1 MKRILYIHHGGGIGG
16 APLSLLYLLRQLDRS
31 QYEPIVVTLK
41 HGPIVD
47 LYRQEGIETQVD
59 TGISDFSHTTLEWYG
74 GRDLWRLPGKL
85 LRIGSS
91 IWRTRKLVRRLQPDL
106 VHLNSSTLAPAAIG
120 CAMEGM
126 PVVWHIREPL
136 AKGYFG
142 LRRAWIRG
150 VVDRNAAAVIAICQ
164 NDADQLI
171 LSDRIHV
178 VYNFVDFGQF
188 DRSLTGESFRQEMG
202 IDVDAPV
209 VTMLGGVAEP
219 KGTLT
224 LVRALPEL
232 VKTVPGVRVVIAG
245 LEPKPLREAG
255 IKGLAKRLLG
265 VNAYQQAV
273 QHEIGKLDEIARR
286 SVLFTGI
293 RRDVPDILAA
303 SACLVFPSS
312 VPHFARPIIE
322 AAAMGIPSVASD
334 LGGPRE
340 LIVHDETGL
349 LIPPNDPAA
358 LAEALA
364 SVVSNGQYAHRLG
377 EAAYQNAQKHFDS
390 AQNTAETV
398 AIYKKILY
406 MHRS

>member
-31 QYEPIVVTLK
+31 RYEPIVVTLK

-47 LYRQEGIETQVD
+47 LYRQEGIETHVE

-74 GRDLWRLPGKL
+74 RRDLWRLPGKL
-85 LRIGSS
+85 LRIGPS
-91 IWRTRKLVRRLQPDL
+91 IWRTRKLVQRFQPDL
-106 VHLNSSTLAPAAIG
+106 VHLNSSTLASVAIG
-120 CAMEGM
+120 CAREDV

-142 LRRAWIRG
+142 LRREWIRR
-150 VVDRNAAAVIAICQ
+150 VVDRHAAAVIAICQ

-171 LSDRIHV
+171 PSDRIHV

-188 DRSLTGESFRQEMG
+188 DRSLTGENFRQEVG
-202 IDVDAPV
+202 IDAGAPV

-224 LVRALPEL
+224 LVSALPEL
-232 VKTVPGVRVVIAG
+232 VEAVPGVRVVIAG
-245 LEPKPLREAG
+245 PEPKPLREAG
-255 IKGLAKRLLG
+255 IKGLAKRLLD
-265 VNAYQQAV
+265 VDAYQKAV
-273 QHEIGKLDEIARR
+273 QRAINGLDESVRR
-286 SVLFTGI
+286 SILFTGI

-303 SACLVFPSS
+303 STCLVFPSA

-340 LIVHDETGL
+340 LIVHGETGL
-349 LIPPNDPAA
+349 LVPPNDPAA

-364 SVVSNGQYAHRLG
+364 SIASNGQYAHRLG
-377 EAAYQNAQKHFDS
+377 KAAYQNAQKHFDS
-390 AQNTAETV
+390 AQNAAETV
-398 AIYKKILY
+398 AIYDKILY
-406 MHRS
+406 MQ